1 MGNWF
6 KEKNIFGR
14 DEGDF
19 LERVEKEN
27 IGPRG
32 EDGGVG
38 QRGFWVTLDFNN
50 VVQKIILIDK

>member
-6 KEKNIFGR
+6 KEENIFGEHK
-14 DEGDF
+14 DDF
-19 LERVEKEN
+19 LGRVEKEN
-27 IGPRG
+27 IEPRG

-50 VVQKIILIDK
+50 VGQKQILIDK